1 MSKYAPLA
9 TSNASQFVDILLRGL
24 AGRRAG
30 PVLIHSP
37 SPPAKPAPAGSPEST
52 KASPSATRPST
63 SR

>member
-30 PVLIHSP
+30 RS
-37 SPPAKPAPAGSPEST
+37 
-52 KASPSATRPST
+52 
-63 SR
+63 